1 MAIFDFLKKTPKPL
15 GLESGSLFGPYRLH
29 ELINEGGMAQLWL
42 ASNQQEETFALRIA
56 HPTLNTLNRKRFIQ
70 GCEMLATLPP
80 HPNVISY
87 LEHGKIDSTPFLTM
101 EYIEGA
107 NMRQLLANEDP
118 ILIDKIWD
126 ILFGCAAALEHIHDN
141 GFLHLDSTPEN
152 IVISRGGRP
161 RLIDFDLC
169 IPKPE
174 KPILLKSAGTP
185 TYMAPEILLQKPADQ
200 RADIF
205 SFGVLTYELFT
216 HQKPYPGDTTEE
228 VLRKMLDPHTK
239 LIPPGEYN
247 PYISK
252 ELEKILMKCLE
263 RDPEKRYPHMGVVIR
278 YLQEAP

>member
-1 MAIFDFLKKTPKPL
+1 MAIFDFLKKAPKPL
-15 GLESGSLFGPYRLH
+15 VLESGSLFGPYRLH

-126 ILFGCAAALEHIHDN
+126 ILFFEGH
-141 GFLHLDSTPEN
+141 
-152 IVISRGGRP
+152 
-161 RLIDFDLC
+161 
-169 IPKPE
+169 
-174 KPILLKSAGTP
+174 
-185 TYMAPEILLQKPADQ
+185 AP
-200 RADIF
+200 
-205 SFGVLTYELFT
+205 
-216 HQKPYPGDTTEE
+216 
-228 VLRKMLDPHTK
+228 
-239 LIPPGEYN
+239 
-247 PYISK
+247 
-252 ELEKILMKCLE
+252 
-263 RDPEKRYPHMGVVIR
+263 
-278 YLQEAP
+278 